1 MGSEYSAVIVQWG
14 QSRMGSQH
22 SGVKVQG
29 CQSTV
34 GYYTAKKLVGW
45 STVSKHPYNKMKK
58 VFDILCMM
66 AAFQHGDE
74 EVNDGV
80 P

>member
-1 MGSEYSAVIVQWG
+1 M
-14 QSRMGSQH
+14 
-22 SGVKVQG
+22 
-29 CQSTV
+29 

-45 STVSKHPYNKMKK
+45 STISKHPYNTIKK
-58 VFDILCMM
+58 VFDILCMI

>member
-1 MGSEYSAVIVQWG
+1 MYDGGISTWWWRSEW
-14 QSRMGSQH
+14 
-22 SGVKVQG
+22 
-29 CQSTV
+29 
-34 GYYTAKKLVGW
+34 W
-45 STVSKHPYNKMKK
+45 STISKHPYNKIKK

>member
-1 MGSEYSAVIVQWG
+1 MSKYSGLLYNQKIGWLEY
-14 QSRMGSQH
+14 H
-22 SGVKVQG
+22 K
-29 CQSTV
+29 
-34 GYYTAKKLVGW
+34 Y
-45 STVSKHPYNKMKK
+45 KHPYNTIKK

-66 AAFQHGDE
+66 VAFQHGDE